1 MTAASTRAV
10 TCRPGGPAA
19 AEADYT
25 VGMTDQSATD
35 PPRLTGG
42 PITDSP
48 LTDSPWFW
56 GLLFAVMALAGIGL
70 IAPKFDVRQR
80 QVEGRYLGRD
90 AAAQE
95 RARRSAGLDPVDLAD
110 SARDREEAQP
120 GRIVPLW
127 TLALGSATAA
137 AACGFMLWRERRRP
151 FGPGF
156 DRP

>member
-1 MTAASTRAV
+1 MTAASMRAV
-10 TCRPGGPAA
+10 TCRPAGPAA
-19 AEADYT
+19 VEADYT
-25 VGMTDQSATD
+25 VGMTDQASTD
-35 PPRLTGG
+35 PLRPAAG
-42 PITDSP
+42 PV
-48 LTDSPWFW
+48 TDSPWFW
-56 GLLFAVMALAGIGL
+56 GLLFAVTALAGIGL
-70 IAPKFDVRQR
+70 IAPNFDVRQR

-95 RARRSAGLDPVDLAD
+95 RARRSVGLEPVDLAD
-110 SARDREEAQP
+110 SARDREEAQR

-127 TLALGSATAA
+127 TLALGSAAVA